1 MDKVSKF
8 TISPIFRQTG
18 EIMDSLHRH
27 QYRHTVYVSG
37 KKQSIIHHGHPHG
50 NCVHDE
56 KQRIDKRM
64 DILSMLKILEDK
76 MLQNNAQLKSLIDKL
91 WQNFWEG
98 GIANPLT
105 AIEQITYLIFMKRLD
120 DLEAKR
126 ERDAD
131 FTGEKYTSRFNGT
144 FKVPGSNEE
153 VNKNELRWS
162 VFKHKPADEMLL
174 HVQMKVFPFLKTFGN
189 DASSLTGRAGEGLFT
204 KHMANAVFIMPK
216 ASLLVSAINIV
227 EDIFKEIEK
236 DATEGGHA
244 FQDIQGDVYE
254 MLLSEIATAGKNGQF
269 RTPRHIIKLM
279 AELVAPQLGQ
289 RMADPSSG
297 TGGFILGYFQYLLT
311 DLVRKT
317 NPQLLEKDEDGFERA
332 TISSIL
338 TPDVKAILE
347 SSMTGYDID
356 TTMVRLG
363 LMNLMMH
370 GIDNPQIDYKDT
382 LSKSYN
388 EDSQFDIIMANPP
401 FTGNIDKGDI
411 NEGLKLPTTKTEL
424 LFVERIFNMLKMGGT
439 AAVIVPSGV
448 IQNSG
453 KAFEALRKLII
464 EKAELKAVI
473 AVPSGVF
480 KPYAGVST
488 AILIFTKGGETNNV
502 WFYNMQADGYSLDDK
517 RNKIAGSDLPD
528 IVQRYKSRHAK
539 KDSDR
544 KQQYFMVPKKEIVTN
559 NYDLNLNTYKEE
571 VYEEVLYEKPSV
583 IVGKLETIEENIQAG
598 LSELKQLTNVE

>member
-1 MDKVSKF
+1 
-8 TISPIFRQTG
+8 
-18 EIMDSLHRH
+18 
-27 QYRHTVYVSG
+27 
-37 KKQSIIHHGHPHG
+37 
-50 NCVHDE
+50 
-56 KQRIDKRM
+56 
-64 DILSMLKILEDK
+64 

-126 ERDAD
+126 ERDAE
-131 FTGEKYTSRFNGT
+131 FTGEKYTSRFKGK
-144 FKVPGSNEE
+144 FQIPGSNESID
-153 VNKNELRWS
+153 KNELRWS

-174 HVQMKVFPFLKTFGN
+174 HVQMKVFPFLKELN
-189 DASSLTGRAGEGLFT
+189 GETSPFT

-236 DATEGGHA
+236 DATEGRHA

-297 TGGFILGYFQYLLT
+297 TGGFILGYFQYILT
-311 DLVRKT
+311 DLVRKS
-317 NPQLLEKDEDGFERA
+317 NPELLQKDEDGFERA

-338 TPDVKAILE
+338 TQEVKSILE
-347 SSMTGYDID
+347 KSMVGYDID
-356 TTMVRLG
+356 STMVRLG

-453 KAFEALRKLII
+453 KAFEAVRKLII
-464 EKAELKAVI
+464 DKAELKAVI
-473 AVPSGVF
+473 AVPSGAF

-502 WFYNMQADGYSLDDK
+502 WFYDMQADGYSLDDK
-517 RNKIAGSDLPD
+517 RNKIAESDLPD
-528 IVQRYKSRHAK
+528 IVQRYKTRDAK

-544 KQQYFMVPKKEIVTN
+544 KLKYFMVPKKEIVEN
-559 NYDLNLNTYKEE
+559 GYELNLNTYKEE
-571 VYEEVLYEKPSV
+571 DYEEVEYEQPILIIK
-583 IVGKLETIEENIQAG
+583 KLDEIEKEIQNG
-598 LSELKQLTNVE
+598 LTDLKQFV

>member
-1 MDKVSKF
+1 
-8 TISPIFRQTG
+8 
-18 EIMDSLHRH
+18 
-27 QYRHTVYVSG
+27 
-37 KKQSIIHHGHPHG
+37 
-50 NCVHDE
+50 
-56 KQRIDKRM
+56 
-64 DILSMLKILEDK
+64 

-126 ERDAD
+126 ERDAE
-131 FTGEKYTSRFNGT
+131 FTGETYTSRFKGT
-144 FKVPGSNEE
+144 FKTPGSDQSID
-153 VNKNELRWS
+153 KNELRWS
-162 VFKHKPADEMLL
+162 VFKHKPAEEMLM
-174 HVQMKVFPFLKTFGN
+174 HVQMKVFPFLKAYN
-189 DASSLTGRAGEGLFT
+189 QRPEPSADESSKMSIAAEPIEPYGDKKAVNESQETSEIKNTDNFT
-204 KHMANAVFIMPK
+204 RHMANAVFIMPK

-254 MLLSEIATAGKNGQF
+254 MLLSEIASAGKNGQF
-269 RTPRHIIKLM
+269 RTPRHLIKLM
-279 AELVAPQLGQ
+279 AELVAPQFGQ
-289 RMADPSSG
+289 TMADPSSG
-297 TGGFILGYFQYLLT
+297 TGGFILGYFQYILT

-317 NPQLLEKDEDGFERA
+317 NPELLTKDEDGFERA
-332 TISSIL
+332 SISAIL
-338 TPDVKAILE
+338 TEDLKKILAK
-347 SSMTGYDID
+347 SMYGYDID

-363 LMNLMMH
+363 IMNLMMH
-370 GIDNPQIDYKDT
+370 GIDNPQLDYKDT

-388 EDSQFDIIMANPP
+388 EDSRYDIIMANPP

-453 KAFEALRKLII
+453 KAFEAVRKLII
-464 EKAELKAVI
+464 EQAELKAVI
-473 AVPSGVF
+473 AVPSGAF

-502 WFYNMQADGYSLDDK
+502 WFYDMQADGYTLDDK
-517 RNKIAGSDLPD
+517 RNKIAESDLPD
-528 IVQRYKSRHAK
+528 IVQRYKARDVK
-539 KDSDR
+539 IDSDR
-544 KQQYFMVPKKEIVTN
+544 KQKYFMVSKKEIVKN
-559 NYDLNLNTYKEE
+559 NYDLNLSTYKEE
-571 VYEEVLYEKPSV
+571 VYEEIIYDKPTL
-583 IVGKLETIEENIQAG
+583 ILNK
-598 LSELKQLTNVE
+598 LSEIEKAINSGIIELTELSK

>member
-1 MDKVSKF
+1 
-8 TISPIFRQTG
+8 
-18 EIMDSLHRH
+18 
-27 QYRHTVYVSG
+27 
-37 KKQSIIHHGHPHG
+37 
-50 NCVHDE
+50 
-56 KQRIDKRM
+56 
-64 DILSMLKILEDK
+64 
-76 MLQNNAQLKSLIDKL
+76 MLQNNTQLKSLIDKL
-91 WQNFWEG
+91 WNNFWSG

-126 ERDAD
+126 VRDAD
-131 FTGEKYTSRFNGT
+131 FTGEKYTSRFKGK

-174 HVQMKVFPFLKTFGN
+174 HVQTKVFPFLKVF
-189 DASSLTGRAGEGLFT
+189 EGGSRFT
-204 KHMANAVFIMPK
+204 QAMSNAVFIMPK
-216 ASLLVSAINIV
+216 ASLLVEAINII
-227 EDIFKEIEK
+227 EQLFIEIEK
-236 DATEGGHA
+236 DASEGGHA

-279 AELVAPQLGQ
+279 SELVAPQLGQ
-289 RMADPSSG
+289 RMGDPTSG
-297 TGGFILGYFQYLLT
+297 TGGFILGFYQYILT
-311 DLVRKT
+311 DLVRKSDPT
-317 NPQLLEKDEDGFERA
+317 KLVTDEDGFERA
-332 TISSIL
+332 TMSAIL
-338 TPDVKAILE
+338 TDQVKQILE
-347 SSMTGYDID
+347 QSMFGFDVD

-370 GIDNPQIDYKDT
+370 GIDEPMIDYKDT
-382 LSKSYN
+382 LSKSFN
-388 EDSQFDIIMANPP
+388 EDNQFDIVMTNPP

-453 KAFEALRKLII
+453 KAFEALRKMLM
-464 EKAELKAVI
+464 EKTELKAVI
-473 AVPSGVF
+473 AMPSGVF

-502 WFYNMQADGYSLDDK
+502 WFYDMQADGYTLDDK
-517 RNKIAGSDLPD
+517 RNKIADSDLPD
-528 IVQRYKSRHAK
+528 IVQRYKTRDAK

-544 KQQYFMVPKKEIVTN
+544 KQKYFMVPKKEIVSN
-559 NYDLNLNTYKEE
+559 NYDLNLSTYKEE
-571 VYEEVLYEKPSV
+571 VYDEVKYEKPKV
-583 IVGKLETIEENIQAG
+583 IFEKLESIEENIQSG
-598 LSELKQLTNVE
+598 LKQLKELI

>member
-1 MDKVSKF
+1 
-8 TISPIFRQTG
+8 
-18 EIMDSLHRH
+18 
-27 QYRHTVYVSG
+27 
-37 KKQSIIHHGHPHG
+37 
-50 NCVHDE
+50 
-56 KQRIDKRM
+56 
-64 DILSMLKILEDK
+64 
-76 MLQNNAQLKSLIDKL
+76 MLQNNTQLKSLIDKL

-126 ERDAD
+126 ERDAE
-131 FTGEKYTSRFNGT
+131 FTGENYSSRFAGR
-144 FKVPGSNEE
+144 FQIPGSTESID
-153 VNKNELRWS
+153 KNELRWR
-162 VFKHKPADEMLL
+162 VFKHKPAEEMLL
-174 HVQMKVFPFLKTFGN
+174 HVQTKVFPFLKTFNSVPTATEALETLGMVAEPQTPYRKAHA
-189 DASSLTGRAGEGLFT
+189 DGRLAAQPDNFT

-216 ASLLVSAINIV
+216 ASLLVTAIHIV

-289 RMADPSSG
+289 RIADPACG
-297 TGGFILGYFQYLLT
+297 TGGFLLGAYQYILT
-311 DLVRKT
+311 DLVRKST
-317 NPQLLEKDEDGFERA
+317 PFSSGEGPGVRLTLDEDGFERA
-332 TISSIL
+332 AISAVLTQEVKSIL
-338 TPDVKAILE
+338 DQSFV
-347 SSMTGYDID
+347 GYDID

-370 GIDNPQIDYKDT
+370 GIDQAQIDYKDT

-388 EDSQFDIIMANPP
+388 EDSQFDIVLANPP

-411 NEGLKLPTTKTEL
+411 NEGLQLPTTKTEL

-453 KAFEALRKLII
+453 KAFEAVRKLII

-473 AVPSGVF
+473 AVPGGAF

-502 WFYNMQADGYSLDDK
+502 WFYDMQADGYTLDDK
-517 RNKIAGSDLPD
+517 RNKITESDLPD
-528 IVQRYKSRHAK
+528 IVQRYKARDAQ
-539 KDSDR
+539 KDGDR
-544 KQQYFMVPKKEIVTN
+544 KLKYFMVPKKEIVEN
-559 NYDLNLNTYKEE
+559 NYDLNLSSYKEE
-571 VYEEVLYEKPSV
+571 VYEEVVYEKPEV
-583 IVGKLETIEENIQAG
+583 ILEKLESLEAEIQKG
-598 LSELKQLTNVE
+598 LVELKELM

>member
-1 MDKVSKF
+1 
-8 TISPIFRQTG
+8 
-18 EIMDSLHRH
+18 
-27 QYRHTVYVSG
+27 
-37 KKQSIIHHGHPHG
+37 
-50 NCVHDE
+50 
-56 KQRIDKRM
+56 
-64 DILSMLKILEDK
+64 
-76 MLQNNAQLKSLIDKL
+76 MLQNNSQLKSLIDKL

-131 FTGEKYTSRFNGT
+131 FTGEKYNSRFKGK
-144 FKVPGSNEE
+144 FKIPGSNE
-153 VNKNELRWS
+153 VIDKKELRWS

-174 HVQMKVFPFLKTFGN
+174 HVQTKVFPFLKDLN
-189 DASSLTGRAGEGLFT
+189 GETSPFT

-216 ASLLVSAINIV
+216 ASLLVSAINLV

-289 RMADPSSG
+289 RIADPAAG
-297 TGGFILGYFQYLLT
+297 TGGFLLGAYQYILT
-311 DLVRKT
+311 DLVRKKD
-317 NPQLLEKDEDGFERA
+317 PKKLVKDEDGFERGTMSA
-332 TISSIL
+332 VLTEKVKKIL
-338 TPDVKAILE
+338 DN
-347 SSMTGYDID
+347 SFTGYDID

-363 LMNLMMH
+363 LMNMMMH
-370 GIDNPQIDYKDT
+370 GIDEPSIDYKDT
-382 LSKSYN
+382 LSKTYN
-388 EDSQFDIIMANPP
+388 EDNHFDVVMANPP

-424 LFVERIFNMLKMGGT
+424 LFVERIFTMLKMGGT

-453 KAFEALRKLII
+453 KAFEALRKMLID
-464 EKAELKAVI
+464 KTELKAVI
-473 AVPSGVF
+473 AMPSGVF

-488 AILIFTKGGETNNV
+488 AILLFTKGGETTDV
-502 WFYNMQADGYSLDDK
+502 WFYDMQADGYTLDDK
-517 RNKIAGSDLPD
+517 RNKIADSDLPD
-528 IVQRYKSRHAK
+528 IVNRFAKRNTK
-539 KDSDR
+539 KDNDR
-544 KQQYFMVPKKEIVTN
+544 KQKFFFVPKKEIETN
-559 NYDLNLNTYKEE
+559 NYDLNLSTYKEE
-571 VYEEVLYEKPSV
+571 VYQEVKYEKPKT
-583 IVGKLETIEENIQAG
+583 IFGKLEKIEDGIQEG
-598 LSELKQLTNVE
+598 LAELKAMVV

>member
-1 MDKVSKF
+1 
-8 TISPIFRQTG
+8 
-18 EIMDSLHRH
+18 
-27 QYRHTVYVSG
+27 
-37 KKQSIIHHGHPHG
+37 
-50 NCVHDE
+50 
-56 KQRIDKRM
+56 
-64 DILSMLKILEDK
+64 
-76 MLQNNAQLKSLIDKL
+76 MLQNNSTLKSLIDKL

-131 FTGEKYTSRFNGT
+131 FTGEKYTSRFKGK
-144 FKVPGSNEE
+144 FKVPGSTEE
-153 VNKNELRWS
+153 VDKNELRWS

-174 HVQMKVFPFLKTFGN
+174 HIQTKVFPFLKVF
-189 DASSLTGRAGEGLFT
+189 EGGSRFT
-204 KHMANAVFIMPK
+204 QAMSNAVFIMPK

-254 MLLSEIATAGKNGQF
+254 MLLSEIASAGKNGQF

-297 TGGFILGYFQYLLT
+297 TGGFILGFYQYILT
-311 DLVRKT
+311 DLVRKSD
-317 NPQLLEKDEDGFERA
+317 PSKLIEDEDGFERA
-332 TISSIL
+332 TMSAIL
-338 TPDVKAILE
+338 TDKVRQILDQ
-347 SSMTGYDID
+347 SMFGYDID

-370 GIDNPQIDYKDT
+370 GIDEPVIDYKDT

-388 EDSQFDIIMANPP
+388 EDSQYDIVMANPP

-424 LFVERIFNMLKMGGT
+424 LFVERIFTMLKMGGT

-453 KAFEALRKLII
+453 KAFEAVRKLLI

-473 AVPSGVF
+473 AMPSGVF

-488 AILIFTKGGETNNV
+488 AILFFTKGGETTDV
-502 WFYNMQADGYSLDDK
+502 WFYDMQADGYTLDDK
-517 RNKIAGSDLPD
+517 RNKIAASDLPD
-528 IVQRYKSRHAK
+528 IVQQYKNHSNHRNQKNHS
-539 KDSDR
+539 SDR
-544 KQQYFMVPKKEIVTN
+544 RGKYFTVPKKEIVTN
-559 NYDLNLNTYKEE
+559 NYDLNLSTYKEE
-571 VYEEVLYEKPSV
+571 VYEEIKYEKPKV
-583 IVGKLETIEENIQAG
+583 IFGKLETIEENIQSG
-598 LSELKQLTNVE
+598 LSELKEFVQ